1 MSSVATGP
9 APPGLKAASVAKA
22 RTVARMLRYKI
33 GTESCNG
40 RRDGEKAKDFAKNLV
55 KTAKWIF
62 TVTG

>member
-22 RTVARMLRYKI
+22 RTVARMLRYKN

-40 RRDGEKAKDFAKNLV
+40 RRGDEKARVFAKNLV
-55 KTAKWIF
+55 KAAKWIF
-62 TVTG
+62 TVMG